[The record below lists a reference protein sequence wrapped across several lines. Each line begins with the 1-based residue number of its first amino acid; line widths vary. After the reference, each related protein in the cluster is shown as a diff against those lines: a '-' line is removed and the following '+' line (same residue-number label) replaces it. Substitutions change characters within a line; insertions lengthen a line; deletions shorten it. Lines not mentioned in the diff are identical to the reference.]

1 MSFFNNHK
9 TLFGAALGL
18 FLFLTLYIAIIPALE
33 NQKINQPLPRQLK
46 ELTQEEQAGKMIYIA
61 NGCVACHTQQVRNVE
76 MDNVFGKRPS
86 IPADYAINKR
96 LDLWRNTANLMGTE
110 RTGPDLTNV
119 GERQP
124 SVDWHLIHLY
134 QPRAAV
140 AQSIMP
146 AYPYLFIERDFLHK
160 DDIEVKVPE
169 KYVKR
174 NKKIVA
180 TKEAL
185 QLVAYLKSLKQTD
198 FTDESLVPDFLY
210 KKKIVNT
217 GKNNDSSNLPNGEEL
232 YTANCATCHQANG
245 EGVPG
250 AFPPLKNSPVV
261 TGGAL
266 ELYVTIIMKGYDPRP
281 EYATMPAVGENA
293 GFTAEDVAAI
303 INHERSSWGNNAK
316 KITVEEVQVI
326 LDKIK

>member
-232 YTANCATCHQANG
+232 YTANCATFHNYC
-245 EGVPG
+245 
-250 AFPPLKNSPVV
+250 
-261 TGGAL
+261 
-266 ELYVTIIMKGYDPRP
+266 YI
-281 EYATMPAVGENA
+281 
-293 GFTAEDVAAI
+293 
-303 INHERSSWGNNAK
+303 
-316 KITVEEVQVI
+316 
-326 LDKIK
+326 